1 MAPEGDNGSS
11 AALDS
16 IASDLD
22 TLKADIANLTE
33 KVRVMIT
40 QRVEERP
47 LTILLLALGIGLLGG
62 RMSRH

>member
-1 MAPEGDNGSS
+1 MAPDGDNGTS

-16 IASDLD
+16 IASDLEA
-22 TLKADIANLTE
+22 LKTDIANLTE
-33 KVRVMIT
+33 KVRVMIG

-47 LTILLLALGIGLLGG
+47 VTILLLALGIGLLGG